1 MENKPKKKSG
11 HNELKRQRRK
21 QRFVK
26 RTILYSLIFILL
38 SAACALIMF
47 FDHDRV
53 SHSDENTDEYT
64 GVVSNIEYVNSG
76 AKGHHYT
83 VVYLTLD
90 NGVKCAEEYSTFRE
104 IGYRSRDDIE
114 KALLNQKVTVNCCKV
129 NEENIAQLIL
139 DSDTVISYEY
149 TNRMSFET
157 WMSVF
162 VLYLLLVFLLCIMYY
177 VTAITPY
184 KYKIDEYD
192 CKPLRKKLDKHD
204 KI

>member
-114 KALLNQKVTVNCCKV
+114 KALLNQKERKIMIKLFNDEKYIKEFVLKLN
-129 NEENIAQLIL
+129 N
-139 DSDTVISYEY
+139 ISYE
-149 TNRMSFET
+149 TNNYRP
-157 WMSVF
+157 
-162 VLYLLLVFLLCIMYY
+162 I
-177 VTAITPY
+177 
-184 KYKIDEYD
+184 
-192 CKPLRKKLDKHD
+192 
-204 KI
+204 